1 MRKNKHFALGTA
13 ALLLSTAG
21 FTACSSD
28 DAFTGS
34 SLSGEAVKT
43 QFAINIPAG
52 KAVSG
57 RLSQDIVQGQQ
68 TPVFRG
74 MDNIKLIPFTTTPAA
89 NGTGGKIIG
98 LGAILSDELAA
109 QTNAKVYYDVE
120 IAKDVNNFLFYGEA
134 KAAEGTDDKTNGAL
148 VPAGLDGTDAST
160 SVNTITFSLKPMLT
174 SSTTPD
180 EASNLAEALTS
191 VATSESNGLS
201 WANSQS
207 GLKNFYSSLIRLKAG
222 SANSIKQALTDLKE
236 GINGVSG
243 LSGDE
248 LTLQGIIIDNI
259 DNAIADIPA
268 EAEKGYPRNYNLP
281 DGAVQIAW
289 SSTANE
295 FQVVN
300 ATNIGNLSY
309 TSLDKFVYPSSL
321 YYYVNT
327 TIKTCDTPLASQ
339 FEGQQNWGACL
350 GLYDNNQG
358 GTIVTE
364 HTSSVA
370 LVEPIQYAV
379 ARLDVSAYFNGNVT
393 DNLKQTV
400 DVTAGNKITLDGILI
415 GGQKNVIWDFTPV
428 TAPDA
433 PEYTIYDASVTPTQ
447 LDNSEN
453 TNIIAQSLALQTADG
468 TSVNFALELTNN
480 TGKSFTGIDGIVPNG
495 GRFYLVGKL
504 VPEQSGNTKV
514 FQQDFI
520 TTAKVK
526 ITSLAHAYN
535 CIPDL
540 KNPKLELGLSVDLNW
555 KAGLTQEV
563 IIE

>member
-74 MDNIKLIPFTTTPAA
+74 MDNIKLIPFTTTPAS
-89 NGTGGKIIG
+89 GVKGGNIIG

-109 QTNAKVYYDVE
+109 NTNAKVYYDVE
-120 IAKDVNNFLFYGEA
+120 IAQGVNNFLFYGEA

-148 VPAGLDGTDAST
+148 VPAGFDEVSTTGVDA
-160 SVNTITFSLKPMLT
+160 ITFSLKPMLT
-174 SSTTPD
+174 SSTTPGD
-180 EASNLAEALTS
+180 ASNLAKVLS
-191 VATSESNGLS
+191 DVANSKTDDAALS
-201 WANSQS
+201 WSASQS
-207 GLKNFYSSLIRLKAG
+207 GLKNFYNSLIRLKAG
-222 SANSIKQALTDLKE
+222 SANSIRQALTDLQA
-236 GINGVSG
+236 GISSVSG
-243 LSGDE
+243 LSGNE
-248 LTLQGIIIDNI
+248 ENLQGNI
-259 DNAIADIPA
+259 QANITTALGKIPA
-268 EAEKGYPRNYNLP
+268 TPEQGYPRNYNLP

-321 YYYVNT
+321 YYWVNT
-327 TIKTCDTPLASQ
+327 PIKASDTPLASQ
-339 FEGQQNWGACL
+339 FASQNSWENCITNLYNGAR
-350 GLYDNNQG
+350 DQVEA
-358 GTIVTE
+358 T
-364 HTSSVA
+364 TSSVA
-370 LVEPIQYAV
+370 LVNPIDYAV
-379 ARLDVSAYFNGNVT
+379 ARLDVSAYFNGDVT
-393 DNLKQTV
+393 DNLQQTV
-400 DVTAGNKITLDGILI
+400 AVTANGGITLDGILI
-415 GGQKNVIWDFTPV
+415 GGQKNVIWDFTPNSSS
-428 TAPDA
+428 A
-433 PEYTIYDASVTPTQ
+433 EYTIYDASVTSTQ
-447 LDNSEN
+447 LKNSVN
-453 TNIIAQSLALQTADG
+453 TDVIAQSLALQTADG

-480 TGKSFTGIDGIVPNG
+480 TGNAFTGIDGIVPNG

-514 FQQDFI
+514 FKQDFT

-540 KNPKLELGLSVDLNW
+540 KNPKLELGLSVDLTW
-555 KAGLTQEV
+555 QAGLSQEV

>member
-1 MRKNKHFALGTA
+1 MRKNKHFVLGTA

-57 RLSQDIVQGQQ
+57 RLSQDIVQGQP

-89 NGTGGKIIG
+89 DGTGGKIIG

-120 IAKDVNNFLFYGEA
+120 IAQGVNNFLFYGEA
-134 KAAEGTDDKTNGAL
+134 KAAEGSDDKTNGAL
-148 VPAGLDGTDAST
+148 VPAGLDGTGTST
-160 SVNTITFSLKPMLT
+160 SVNTITFSLKPMVQT
-174 SSTTPD
+174 STGIPQAAKD
-180 EASNLAEALTS
+180 LAGALT
-191 VATSESNGLS
+191 TL
-201 WANSQS
+201 ANSQS
-207 GLKNFYSSLIRLKAG
+207 GSAQWSTSSLKNFYSSLIRLKAG
-222 SANSIKQALTDLKE
+222 SANSIKQALLDLQD
-236 GINGVSG
+236 GLTPVSSG
-243 LSGDE
+243 LTGDE
-248 LTLQGIIIDNI
+248 STLLTEINDNI
-259 DNAIADIPA
+259 TAALAVA
-268 EAEKGYPRNYNLP
+268 ENKYPRDLNLP
-281 DGAVQIAW
+281 DGAAQVKWNSATNQ
-289 SSTANE
+289 
-295 FQVVN
+295 FDVVN
-300 ATNIGNLSY
+300 EANIGNLSY

-321 YYYVNT
+321 YYWVNT
-327 TIKTCDTPLASQ
+327 PIKTSNTPLASQ
-339 FEGQQNWGACL
+339 FAGKTSWADCL
-350 GLYDNNQG
+350 ILYNGG
-358 GTIVTE
+358 GTSVTAQ
-364 HTSSVA
+364 TSSVA
-370 LVEPIQYAV
+370 LEKAIQYAV
-379 ARLDVSAYFNGNVT
+379 ARLDVSAYFNGDVT
-393 DNLKQTV
+393 DNLQQTV
-400 DVTAGNKITLDGILI
+400 AVTANGGITLDGILI
-415 GGQKNVIWDFTPV
+415 GGQKNVIWDFTPNSSS
-428 TAPDA
+428 A
-433 PEYTIYDASVTPTQ
+433 EYTIYDASVTSTQ
-447 LDNSEN
+447 LKNSVN
-453 TNIIAQSLALQTADG
+453 TDVIAQSLALQTADG

-480 TGKSFTGIDGIVPNG
+480 TGNAFTGIDGIVPNG

-514 FQQDFI
+514 FKQDFT

-540 KNPKLELGLSVDLNW
+540 KNPKLELGLSVDLTW
-555 KAGLTQEV
+555 QAGLSQEV

>member
-74 MDNIKLIPFTTTPAA
+74 MDNIKLIPFTTTPASGA
-89 NGTGGKIIG
+89 KGGNIIG

-109 QTNAKVYYDVE
+109 NTNAKVYYDVE
-120 IAKDVNNFLFYGEA
+120 IAQGVNNFLFYGEA

-148 VPAGLDGTDAST
+148 VPAGFDEVSTTGVDA
-160 SVNTITFSLKPMLT
+160 ITFSLKPMLT
-174 SSTTPD
+174 SSTTPE
-180 EASNLAEALTS
+180 EATSLAEVLS
-191 VATSESNGLS
+191 DVANSKTEDAALS
-201 WANSQS
+201 WSASQS
-207 GLKNFYSSLIRLKAG
+207 GLKNFYNSLIRLKAG
-222 SANSIKQALTDLKE
+222 SANSIKQALTDLQA
-236 GINGVSG
+236 GISSVSG

-248 LTLQGIIIDNI
+248 EALQKKINTNI
-259 DNAIADIPA
+259 TTALGKIPA
-268 EAEKGYPRNYNLP
+268 TPEQGYPRNYNLP

-321 YYYVNT
+321 YYWVNT
-327 TIKTCDTPLASQ
+327 PIKASDTPLASQ
-339 FEGQQNWGACL
+339 FASQDSWENCINNLYNGAR
-350 GLYDNNQG
+350 DRVEA
-358 GTIVTE
+358 T
-364 HTSSVA
+364 TSSVA
-370 LVEPIQYAV
+370 LVNPIDYAV
-379 ARLDVSAYFNGNVT
+379 ARLDVSAYFNGDVT
-393 DNLKQTV
+393 DNLQQTV
-400 DVTAGNKITLDGILI
+400 AVTANGGITLDGILI
-415 GGQKNVIWDFTPV
+415 GGQKNVIWDFTPNSSS
-428 TAPDA
+428 A
-433 PEYTIYDASVTPTQ
+433 EYTIYDASVTSTQ
-447 LDNSEN
+447 LKNSVN
-453 TNIIAQSLALQTADG
+453 TDVIAQSLALQTADG

-480 TGKSFTGIDGIVPNG
+480 TGNAFTGIDGIVPNG

-514 FQQDFI
+514 FKQDFT

-540 KNPKLELGLSVDLNW
+540 KNPKLELGLSVDLTW
-555 KAGLTQEV
+555 QAGLSQEV

>member
-74 MDNIKLIPFTTTPAA
+74 MDNIKLIPFKGTPAA
-89 NGTGGKIIG
+89 GGEGENIIG

-120 IAKDVNNFLFYGEA
+120 IAQDVDNFLFYGEA
-134 KAAEGTDDKTNGAL
+134 KAVEGTDDKTNGAL
-148 VPAGLDGTDAST
+148 TATISTTVNDINFALKPISPSAANNGEVGTLVQALNDVSGVAGWST
-160 SVNTITFSLKPMLT
+160 STSDLLNYYHSLT
-174 SSTTPD
+174 
-180 EASNLAEALTS
+180 
-191 VATSESNGLS
+191 
-201 WANSQS
+201 
-207 GLKNFYSSLIRLKAG
+207 RLKAG
-222 SANSIKQALTDLKE
+222 SANSILAALKDLQE
-236 GINGVSG
+236 GINNATAT
-243 LSGDE
+243 DE
-248 LTLQGIIIDNI
+248 TSLKGNILTALTT
-259 DNAIADIPA
+259 AIP
-268 EAEKGYPRNYNLP
+268 EVEKCTYPRNCNLP
-281 DGAVQIAW
+281 DGAVQVEW
-289 SSTANE
+289 TGSK
-295 FQVVN
+295 FQAVN

-321 YYYVNT
+321 YYWVNT
-327 TIKTCDTPLASQ
+327 PIKTSDTPLASQ
-339 FEGQQNWGACL
+339 FEGKANWSACL
-350 GLYDNNQG
+350 GLYPSANG
-358 GTIVTE
+358 KVGV

-514 FQQDFI
+514 FKQDFT

>member
-74 MDNIKLIPFTTTPAA
+74 MDNIKLIPFAGTPAA
-89 NGTGGKIIG
+89 GEEGENIIS

-120 IAKDVNNFLFYGEA
+120 IAQGVNNFLFYGEA

-148 VPAGLDGTDAST
+148 TATISTTVNDINFALKPISPSAASNEEAGKLVEALNNVSGVEGWST
-160 SVNTITFSLKPMLT
+160 STSDLLNYYHSLT
-174 SSTTPD
+174 
-180 EASNLAEALTS
+180 
-191 VATSESNGLS
+191 
-201 WANSQS
+201 
-207 GLKNFYSSLIRLKAG
+207 RLKAG
-222 SANSIKQALTDLKE
+222 SANSILAALNDLKE
-236 GINGVSG
+236 GITAATASG
-243 LSGDE
+243 ETS
-248 LTLQGIIIDNI
+248 LQGNI
-259 DNAIADIPA
+259 LTAITTAIS
-268 EAEKGYPRNYNLP
+268 EVEKYTYPRNCNLP
-281 DGAVQIAW
+281 DGAVQVEWTGSA
-289 SSTANE
+289 
-295 FQVVN
+295 FQAVN

-321 YYYVNT
+321 YYWVNT
-327 TIKTCDTPLASQ
+327 PIKTSDTPLASQ
-339 FEGQQNWGACL
+339 FESQLNWNGCL
-350 GLYDNNQG
+350 GLYPSDNG
-358 GTIVTE
+358 KVGV

-370 LVEPIQYAV
+370 LVNPIDYAV
-379 ARLDVSAYFNGNVT
+379 ARLDVSAYFNGDVT
-393 DNLKQTV
+393 DNLQQTV
-400 DVTAGNKITLDGILI
+400 AVTANGGITLDGILI
-415 GGQKNVIWDFTPV
+415 GGQKNVIWDFTPNSSS
-428 TAPDA
+428 A
-433 PEYTIYDASVTPTQ
+433 EYTIYDASVTSTQ
-447 LDNSEN
+447 LKNSVN
-453 TNIIAQSLALQTADG
+453 TDVIAQSLALQTADG

-514 FQQDFI
+514 FKQDFT

-540 KNPKLELGLSVDLNW
+540 KNPKLELGLSVDLTW
-555 KAGLTQEV
+555 QAGLSQEV

>member
-57 RLSQDIVQGQQ
+57 RLSQDIVQGQEQ
-68 TPVFRG
+68 PEFRG
-74 MDNIKLIPFTTTPAA
+74 MDNIKLIPFKGTPAA
-89 NGTGGKIIG
+89 GGEGENIIG

-120 IAKDVNNFLFYGEA
+120 IAQDVDNFLFYGEA

-148 VPAGLDGTDAST
+148 TATINTTVNDINFALKPISPSAASNEEAGKLVEALNKVSGVEGWST
-160 SVNTITFSLKPMLT
+160 STSDLLNYYHSLT
-174 SSTTPD
+174 
-180 EASNLAEALTS
+180 
-191 VATSESNGLS
+191 
-201 WANSQS
+201 
-207 GLKNFYSSLIRLKAG
+207 RLKAG
-222 SANSIKQALTDLKE
+222 SANSILAALNDLKE
-236 GINGVSG
+236 GINNATAT
-243 LSGDE
+243 DE
-248 LTLQGIIIDNI
+248 TSLKGNILTALTT
-259 DNAIADIPA
+259 AIP
-268 EAEKGYPRNYNLP
+268 EVEKCTYPRNCNLP
-281 DGAVQIAW
+281 DGAVQVEW
-289 SSTANE
+289 TGSK
-295 FQVVN
+295 FQAVN

-321 YYYVNT
+321 YYWVNT
-327 TIKTCDTPLASQ
+327 PIKTSDTPLASQ
-339 FEGQQNWGACL
+339 FEGKANWSACL
-350 GLYDNNQG
+350 GLYPSTNG
-358 GTIVTE
+358 KVGV

-370 LVEPIQYAV
+370 LVEPIDYAV
-379 ARLDVSAYFNGNVT
+379 ARLDVSAYFNGDVT
-393 DNLKQTV
+393 DNLQQTV
-400 DVTAGNKITLDGILI
+400 AVTANGGITLDGILI
-415 GGQKNVIWDFTPV
+415 GGQKNVIWDFTPNSSS
-428 TAPDA
+428 A
-433 PEYTIYDASVTPTQ
+433 EYTIYDASVTPTK
-447 LDNSEN
+447 LLN
-453 TNIIAQSLALQTADG
+453 TQDETTRAQSLALQTEDG

-480 TGKSFTGIDGIVPNG
+480 TGIAFTGIDGIVPDG

-504 VPEQSGNTKV
+504 VPEASGNTKV
-514 FQQDFI
+514 FQQDYT

-563 IIE
+563 TIE

>member
-28 DAFTGS
+28 DASPGS

-57 RLSQDIVQGQQ
+57 RLSQDIVQGQEQ
-68 TPVFRG
+68 PKFRG
-74 MDNIKLIPFTTTPAA
+74 MDNIKLIPFAGTPAA
-89 NGTGGKIIG
+89 GEEGENIIS

-120 IAKDVNNFLFYGEA
+120 IAQGVDNFLFYGEA

-148 VPAGLDGTDAST
+148 TATISTTVNDINFALKPISPSAASNEEAGKLVEALNNVSGVEGWST
-160 SVNTITFSLKPMLT
+160 STSDLLNYYHSLT
-174 SSTTPD
+174 
-180 EASNLAEALTS
+180 
-191 VATSESNGLS
+191 
-201 WANSQS
+201 
-207 GLKNFYSSLIRLKAG
+207 RLKAG
-222 SANSIKQALTDLKE
+222 SANSILAALNDLKE
-236 GINGVSG
+236 GITAATASG
-243 LSGDE
+243 ETS
-248 LTLQGIIIDNI
+248 LQGNI
-259 DNAIADIPA
+259 LTAITTAIS
-268 EAEKGYPRNYNLP
+268 EVEKYTYPRNCNLP
-281 DGAVQIAW
+281 DGAVQVEWTGSA
-289 SSTANE
+289 
-295 FQVVN
+295 FQAVN

-321 YYYVNT
+321 YYWANT
-327 TIKTCDTPLASQ
+327 PIKTSDTPLASQ
-339 FEGQQNWGACL
+339 FESQLNWKGCL
-350 GLYDNNQG
+350 GLYPSDNG
-358 GTIVTE
+358 KVGV

-370 LVEPIQYAV
+370 LVNPIQYAV

-433 PEYTIYDASVTPTQ
+433 PEYTIYDASVTSTQ
-447 LDNSEN
+447 LKNSVN
-453 TNIIAQSLALQTADG
+453 TDVIAQSLALQTADG

-480 TGKSFTGIDGIVPNG
+480 TGNAFTGIDGIVPNG

-514 FQQDFI
+514 FKQDFT

-540 KNPKLELGLSVDLNW
+540 KNPKLELGLSVDLTW
-555 KAGLTQEV
+555 QAGLSQEV

>member
-57 RLSQDIVQGQQ
+57 RLSQDIVQGQEQ
-68 TPVFRG
+68 PKFRG
-74 MDNIKLIPFTTTPAA
+74 MDNIKLIPFEGTPGAGGSV
-89 NGTGGKIIG
+89 NGTIIG
-98 LGAILSDELAA
+98 LGAILSDELAD

-120 IAKDVNNFLFYGEA
+120 IAQGVNNFLFYGEA

-148 VPAGLDGTDAST
+148 VPAGLDEVSTTGVDA
-160 SVNTITFSLKPMLT
+160 ITFSLKPMLT
-174 SSTTPD
+174 SSTTPGD
-180 EASNLAEALTS
+180 ASNLAKVLS
-191 VATSESNGLS
+191 DVANSKTDDAVLS
-201 WANSQS
+201 WSASQS
-207 GLKNFYSSLIRLKAG
+207 GLKNFYNSLIRLKAG
-222 SANSIKQALTDLKE
+222 SANSIRQALTDLQA
-236 GINGVSG
+236 GISSVSG
-243 LSGDE
+243 LSGNE
-248 LTLQGIIIDNI
+248 ENLQRNI
-259 DNAIADIPA
+259 QTNITTALGKIPA
-268 EAEKGYPRNYNLP
+268 TPEQGYPRNYNLP
-281 DGAVQIAW
+281 DGAVQVAW
-289 SSTANE
+289 NSGENKFE
-295 FQVVN
+295 VVE

-339 FEGQQNWGACL
+339 FEGKSSWADCL
-350 GLYDNNQG
+350 TLYDNNGG
-358 GTIVTE
+358 GTSVTA

-370 LVEPIQYAV
+370 LKEAIQYAV
-379 ARLDVSAYFNGNVT
+379 ARLDVSAYFDGTIT
-393 DNLKQTV
+393 DNLQKTV
-400 DVTAGNKITLDGILI
+400 DTQKEDGITLDGILI
-415 GGQKNVIWDFTPV
+415 GGQKNVIWDFTPSSNS
-428 TAPDA
+428 D
-433 PEYTIYDASVTPTQ
+433 EYTIYDASVTSTK
-447 LDNSEN
+447 LGIASG
-453 TNIIAQSLALQTADG
+453 NIIAQSLALQTTDN
-468 TSVNFALELTNN
+468 TTVNFALELTNN
-480 TGKSFTGIDGIVPNG
+480 TGAAFTGIDGIVPDG

-504 VPEQSGNTKV
+504 VPDQNNTKV
-514 FQQDFI
+514 FKQDFT

-540 KNPKLELGLSVDLNW
+540 KNPKLELGLSVDLTW
-555 KAGLTQEV
+555 RAGLSQEV

>member
-74 MDNIKLIPFTTTPAA
+74 MDNIKLIPFTTTPAS
-89 NGTGGKIIG
+89 GVKGGNIIG

-109 QTNAKVYYDVE
+109 NTNAKVYYDVE
-120 IAKDVNNFLFYGEA
+120 IAQGVNNFLFYGEA

-148 VPAGLDGTDAST
+148 VPAGFDEVSTTGVDA
-160 SVNTITFSLKPMLT
+160 ITFSLKPMLT
-174 SSTTPD
+174 SSTTPGD
-180 EASNLAEALTS
+180 ASNLAKVLS
-191 VATSESNGLS
+191 DVANSKTDDAALS
-201 WANSQS
+201 WSASQS
-207 GLKNFYSSLIRLKAG
+207 GLKNFYNSLIRLKAG
-222 SANSIKQALTDLKE
+222 SANSIRQALTDLQA
-236 GINGVSG
+236 GISSVSG
-243 LSGDE
+243 LSGNE
-248 LTLQGIIIDNI
+248 ENLQGNI
-259 DNAIADIPA
+259 QANITTALGKIPA
-268 EAEKGYPRNYNLP
+268 TPEQGYPRNYNLP

-321 YYYVNT
+321 YYWVNT
-327 TIKTCDTPLASQ
+327 PIKASDTPLASQ
-339 FEGQQNWGACL
+339 FASQNSWENCITN
-350 GLYDNNQG
+350 LYKDSRDRVEA
-358 GTIVTE
+358 T
-364 HTSSVA
+364 TSSVA
-370 LVEPIQYAV
+370 LVNPIDYAV

-393 DNLKQTV
+393 DNLEQTV

-415 GGQKNVIWDFTPV
+415 GGQKNVIWDFTPNSSS
-428 TAPDA
+428 A
-433 PEYTIYDASVTPTQ
+433 EYTIYDASVTSTQ
-447 LDNSEN
+447 LKNSVN
-453 TNIIAQSLALQTADG
+453 TDVIAQSLALQTADG

-514 FQQDFI
+514 FKQDFT

-540 KNPKLELGLSVDLNW
+540 KNPKLELGLSVDLTW
-555 KAGLTQEV
+555 QAGLSQEV

>member
-57 RLSQDIVQGQQ
+57 RLSQDIVQGQG
-68 TPVFRG
+68 TPKFRG

-89 NGTGGKIIG
+89 DGTGEKIIG
-98 LGAILSDELAA
+98 LGAILSDELAD

-120 IAKDVNNFLFYGEA
+120 IAQGVNNFLFYGEA

-148 VPAGLDGTDAST
+148 VPAGLDGTGTST
-160 SVNTITFSLKPMLT
+160 SVNSITFSLKPILT
-174 SSTTPD
+174 SSSSAASD
-180 EASNLAEALTS
+180 ASNLAKVLS
-191 VATSESNGLS
+191 DVANSKTDGAALS
-201 WANSQS
+201 WSASQS
-207 GLKNFYSSLIRLKAG
+207 GLKNFYNSLIRLKAG
-222 SANSIKQALTDLKE
+222 SANSIRQALTDLQA
-236 GINGVSG
+236 GISSVSG
-243 LSGDE
+243 LSGNE
-248 LTLQGIIIDNI
+248 ENLQRNI
-259 DNAIADIPA
+259 QTNITTALGKIPA
-268 EAEKGYPRNYNLP
+268 TPEQGYPRNYNLP

-295 FQVVN
+295 FHVVN

-321 YYYVNT
+321 YYWVNT
-327 TIKTCDTPLASQ
+327 PIKTSDTPLASQ
-339 FEGQQNWGACL
+339 FAGKSSWAECL
-350 GLYDNNQG
+350 TLYNGG
-358 GTIVTE
+358 GTSVTE

-370 LVEPIQYAV
+370 LEKAIEYAV

-415 GGQKNVIWDFTPV
+415 GGQKNVIWDFTPNSSS
-428 TAPDA
+428 A
-433 PEYTIYDASVTPTQ
+433 EYTIYDASVTSTQ
-447 LDNSEN
+447 LKNSVN
-453 TNIIAQSLALQTADG
+453 TDVIAQSLALQTADG

-480 TGKSFTGIDGIVPNG
+480 TGNAFTGIDGIVPNG

-514 FQQDFI
+514 FKQDFT

-540 KNPKLELGLSVDLNW
+540 KNPKLELGLSVDLTW
-555 KAGLTQEV
+555 QAGLSQEV

>member
-68 TPVFRG
+68 PTPVFRG

-89 NGTGGKIIG
+89 DGTGGKIIG

-120 IAKDVNNFLFYGEA
+120 IAQGVNNFLFYGEA
-134 KAAEGTDDKTNGAL
+134 KAAEGSDDKTNGAL
-148 VPAGLDGTDAST
+148 VPAGLDGTGTST
-160 SVNTITFSLKPMLT
+160 SVNGITFSLKPMV
-174 SSTTPD
+174 
-180 EASNLAEALTS
+180 ASVEIPQDAKDLAGALT
-191 VATSESNGLS
+191 TL
-201 WANSQS
+201 ANSQS
-207 GLKNFYSSLIRLKAG
+207 GTAKWSTTSSLKNFYSSLIRLKAG
-222 SANSIKQALTDLKE
+222 SANSIKQALLDLQE
-236 GINGVSG
+236 GLTTVSG
-243 LSGDE
+243 LAGDE
-248 LTLQGIIIDNI
+248 SGLLNVINGNI
-259 DNAIADIPA
+259 TAALAVA
-268 EAEKGYPRNYNLP
+268 ENKYPRDLNLP
-281 DGAVQIAW
+281 DGAAQVKWNSATNQ
-289 SSTANE
+289 
-295 FQVVN
+295 FDVVN
-300 ATNIGNLSY
+300 EANIGNLSY

-327 TIKTCDTPLASQ
+327 TIKTSNTPLASQ
-339 FEGQQNWGACL
+339 FAGKTSWADCL
-350 GLYDNNQG
+350 ILYNSG
-358 GTIVTE
+358 GTSVTAQ
-364 HTSSVA
+364 TSSVA
-370 LVEPIQYAV
+370 LEKAIQYAV
-379 ARLDVSAYFNGNVT
+379 ARLDVSAYFNGDVT
-393 DNLKQTV
+393 DNLQQTV
-400 DVTAGNKITLDGILI
+400 AVTANGGITLDGILI
-415 GGQKNVIWDFTPV
+415 GGQKNVIWDFTPNSSS
-428 TAPDA
+428 A
-433 PEYTIYDASVTPTQ
+433 EYTIYDASVTSTQ
-447 LDNSEN
+447 LKNSVN
-453 TNIIAQSLALQTADG
+453 TDVIAQSLALQTADG

-514 FQQDFI
+514 FKQDFT

-540 KNPKLELGLSVDLNW
+540 KNPKLELGLSVDLTW
-555 KAGLTQEV
+555 QAGLSQEV